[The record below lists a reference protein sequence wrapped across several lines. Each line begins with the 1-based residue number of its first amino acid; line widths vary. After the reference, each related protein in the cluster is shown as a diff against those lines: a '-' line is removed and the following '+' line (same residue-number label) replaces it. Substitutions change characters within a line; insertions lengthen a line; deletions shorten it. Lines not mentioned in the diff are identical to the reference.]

1 MPKTSSR
8 SHRSTT
14 SRTKTGAAAARSAP
28 APAPASEPSPEHW
41 RYMAALTELCDSD
54 EDFTNKA
61 LARRLGMS
69 TEDLLRF
76 QSERPDV
83 MRWASQRLEADA
95 RALAGPLLRRVAE
108 LAQAGSVEHADLLL
122 RVASR
127 AWSVVAVP
135 GTGGQ
140 AGPFIVNVVVGDH
153 PSNA

>member
-8 SHRSTT
+8 SHDQPNQDESA
-14 SRTKTGAAAARSAP
+14 SARSAP
-28 APAPASEPSPEHW
+28 APAPEPSPEHW
-41 RYMAALTELCDSD
+41 RYLAALTELTDSD
-54 EDFTNKA
+54 EDLTNKA

-83 MRWASQRLEADA
+83 MRRASERLEADA

-108 LAQAGSVEHADLLL
+108 LAQAGSVEHVDLLL

-127 AWSVVAVP
+127 ARSVVAVP

-153 PSNA
+153 PSTA